1 VMSLIFAPDG
11 YLSNMT
17 PEGYDLTTNGGRF
30 PLTCDSL
37 DGTTLFGD
45 SSANYYLG
53 YLGSATGDD
62 SVYNTSG
69 DFGSTSSSTSIMNTT
84 SMWGSSSSEFSINNS
99 SADNPPLIIKAGRVI
114 GRLTTNS
121 SHQDM
126 ITPSFVD
133 GCSFSATSGKT
144 WTNPRDERQQPSEVL

>member
-1 VMSLIFAPDG
+1 
-11 YLSNMT
+11 MT